1 MNMSASGGPMSK
13 FFAKAF
19 LYLSMAALLALP
31 MQAARAQVAIDPLGS
46 DVIHAGEFVVPVNK
60 SQVLRV
66 DQPFTELLIGNP
78 EIADVVALTNQT
90 VYVLGKQLGTTNLTI
105 YGPRRQLLAV
115 LDLIVSFDVESLKAK
130 LHEVLPSE
138 AIEVR
143 PVNAGILLSGVIS
156 NATSLSDALAIA
168 EQYAPKSVTNAMTVQ
183 GSQQVMLQVKFA
195 EVSRN
200 VVRQLS
206 IGHDLVVAGDLG
218 FSLITSSA
226 LPLATG
232 SLPFG
237 IGQIDSSSGNVD
249 LTTTFQ
255 TLEENG
261 LLRTLAEPTLIA
273 LSGDTANF
281 LAGGEFPIPVESEE
295 DTITIEFKEFGVGL
309 AFTPTVIGKD
319 LINLVVAP
327 EVSRIDPTISIET
340 PLVSIPGLST
350 RRAKTTVE
358 LRDGQSFAIAGLLQQ
373 DYQNAISGLPWLSD
387 IPILGALFRSTG
399 FQRNETELV
408 ILVTP
413 RLVKPAPSMADL
425 ATPID
430 RLVLPSDAELFLFGQ
445 TEGEGSGTAP
455 QDPNVVAQ
463 PTGADALNKNQV
475 GFSGSYG
482 YILE

>member
-1 MNMSASGGPMSK
+1 MNMGASGGPMARV
-13 FFAKAF
+13 FARAV
-19 LYLSMAALLALP
+19 LYLSAAVLLA
-31 MQAARAQVAIDPLGS
+31 ASIAGARAQVAVDSL
-46 DVIHAGEFVVPVNK
+46 DADLIHAGEFVVPVNK

-115 LDLIVSFDVESLKAK
+115 LDLIVSFDVDSLKAK
-130 LHEVLPSE
+130 LHEVMPGE

-143 PVNAGILLSGVIS
+143 PVNGGILLSGVVS

-183 GSQQVMLQVKFA
+183 GSQQVMLHVKFA
-195 EVSRN
+195 EVSRS
-200 VVRQLS
+200 VVRELG
-206 IGHDLVVAGDLG
+206 IGHDLLVTGDLT
-218 FSLITSSA
+218 FNLITRSA
-226 LPLATG
+226 LPIATG

-237 IGQIDSSSGNVD
+237 VGTIDTGGNPD
-249 LTTTFQ
+249 LETTFQ

-261 LLRTLAEPTLIA
+261 LAKTLAEPTLIA
-273 LSGDTANF
+273 LSGDTASF
-281 LAGGEFPIPVESEE
+281 LAGGEFPIPVESED
-295 DTITIEFKEFGVGL
+295 DTITVEFKEFGVGL
-309 AFTPTVIGKD
+309 GFTPTVIGKD

-327 EVSRIDPTISIET
+327 EVSRIDPSISVQT
-340 PLVSIPGLST
+340 ALVSVPGLST
-350 RRAKTTVE
+350 RRAKTTIE
-358 LRDGQSFAIAGLLQQ
+358 LRDGQSFAIAGLLQEN
-373 DYQNAISGLPWLSD
+373 YQNAISGLPWLSD

-399 FQRNETELV
+399 FQRQETELV

-425 ATPID
+425 ATPVD
-430 RLVLPSDAELFLFGQ
+430 RLVLPTDAELFLFGQ
-445 TEGEGSGTAP
+445 TEGEGSGTTP
-455 QDPNVVAQ
+455 QAPNVSAQ
-463 PTGADALNKNQV
+463 PSGADALNKNQV